1 MSAVLIGIT
10 VNGEEHTLTEEVS
23 VRQLLDRLRLPEK
36 GIALAVDGAVFPK
49 ARWDENVQKG
59 WEIEVLTAVQGG

>member
-49 ARWDENVQKG
+49 ARWDESVQKG